1 MTAQLNFNEFGTVQH
16 SINIPG
22 VVLLLYL
29 DFQLL
34 LACLAE
40 HLLASEEDFY
50 FTELVICGFVK

>member
-1 MTAQLNFNEFGTVQH
+1 MTAQLNFNEFGTFQH

-40 HLLASEEDFY
+40 HLASEEDFY